1 MINIYNKETKSF
13 GVVQYFET
21 LPLEEQENS
30 IIISEEIMKECMK
43 LTSQGYDVSVND
55 NLEIISILNEEKLA
69 KIKKRKLDELRNKR
83 ISLLEAFDKYK
94 SNVNYGIVVEDVET
108 RAKIVSWYSDLLN
121 LVESA
126 FKEENIPSEIKYYL

>member
-30 IIISEEIMKECMK
+30 IIISEEILKECMNLK
-43 LTSQGYDVSVND
+43 SQGYDVSVND

-69 KIKKRKLDELRNKR
+69 IIKKHKLDELRNKR
-83 ISLLEAFDKYK
+83 RPLLEAFDKYK
-94 SNVNYGIVVEDVET
+94 SNINYGIIVENEET
-108 RAKIVSWYSDLLN
+108 RATIISWYSDLLN

-126 FKEENIPSEIKYYL
+126 FEEDNIPSEIKYYL